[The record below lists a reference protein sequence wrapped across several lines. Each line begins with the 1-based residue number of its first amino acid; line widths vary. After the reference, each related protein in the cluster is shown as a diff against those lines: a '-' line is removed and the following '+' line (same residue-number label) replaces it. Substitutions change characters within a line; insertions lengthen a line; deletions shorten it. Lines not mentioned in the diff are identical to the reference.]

1 MLQAVACGFKW
12 LFTGLALSRLI
23 SVISFTKK
31 LLKPLFNDL
40 FNIVV
45 GDAGGL
51 FMPIKRVLVS
61 LLLPFLVL
69 VIYEFKTGQQNY
81 WVAIS
86 MWVVYSAFTW
96 IPEFLKW
103 YKKE

>member
-45 GDAGGL
+45 GDAGG
-51 FMPIKRVLVS
+51 
-61 LLLPFLVL
+61 
-69 VIYEFKTGQQNY
+69 
-81 WVAIS
+81 
-86 MWVVYSAFTW
+86 AFHA
-96 IPEFLKW
+96 
-103 YKKE
+103 YKESSGFFTASFFGVGNL